1 MTKAIITPWE
11 VKGNIDYNKLIKE
24 FGTQPIDDKLLQRI
38 QKHTKT
44 LHPFLRRKIFFSH
57 RDMDKVLDAYE
68 KGEPFYLYT
77 GRAPSGPVHLG
88 HIVPW
93 LFTKWLQD
101 EFNVTLLFQIPDE
114 EKFLFK
120 ENLTLEESK
129 KWAHENILDIIALGF
144 DPKKT
149 KIFLDTEY
157 AGTMYKHACQVGKRV
172 TFSTAK
178 ATFGFTNES
187 NLGQI
192 FYTCMQSVP
201 AFLPSIFEKKPTYC
215 LIPYAIDQ
223 DPHFRI
229 TRDVAEKLGYPKPAG
244 IHCRFLPGLQGME
257 TQGKMSSSEESSA
270 IYTTDTPEQVK
281 KKVMRYAFSGGRT
294 TIEEHRK
301 LGGNPDVDI
310 SYQWL
315 TFFEEDDKKL
325 EKIYK
330 DYKSGKL
337 LSGELKQILVDKV
350 NDFLKKHQAN
360 REKTKKDIDK
370 FMLRD

>member
-1 MTKAIITPWE
+1 M
-11 VKGNIDYNKLIKE
+11 
-24 FGTQPIDDKLLQRI
+24 
-38 QKHTKT
+38 
-44 LHPFLRRKIFFSH
+44 
-57 RDMDKVLDAYE
+57 
-68 KGEPFYLYT
+68 
-77 GRAPSGPVHLG
+77 
-88 HIVPW
+88 IV
-93 LFTKWLQD
+93 F
-101 EFNVTLLFQIPDE
+101 IPCY
-114 EKFLFK
+114 
-120 ENLTLEESK
+120 
-129 KWAHENILDIIALGF
+129 NILDIIALGF

-157 AGTMYKHACQVGKRV
+157 AGMMYKHACRVGKKI

-201 AFLPSIFEKKPTYC
+201 AFLPSIYENKPTYC

-223 DPHFRI
+223 DPHFRV

-244 IHCRFLPGLQGME
+244 VHCRFLPGLQGLE
-257 TQGKMSSSEESSA
+257 THGKMSSSAEETA

-281 KKVMRYAFSGGRT
+281 KKIMKYAFSGGQT

-301 LGGNPDVDI
+301 LGGNPDIDI

-325 EKIYK
+325 AHIYK
-330 DYKSGKL
+330 EYKSGRM
-337 LSGELKQILVDKV
+337 LSGELKQILVNKL
-350 NDFLKKHQAN
+350 NEFLKVHQQK
-360 REKTKKDIDK
+360 REEARNHVEK